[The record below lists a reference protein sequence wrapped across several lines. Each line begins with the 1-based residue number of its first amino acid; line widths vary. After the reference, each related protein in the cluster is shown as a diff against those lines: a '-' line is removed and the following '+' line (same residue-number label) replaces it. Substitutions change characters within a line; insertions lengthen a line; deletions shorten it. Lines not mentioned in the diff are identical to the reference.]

1 MNFWQKLFGRNKTG
15 LQSTEFTFTPVEV
28 SALNKRQIGC
38 SVATSSVD
46 KLSKAIASTMPIA
59 VTKDKTLEN
68 VKSLALL
75 SNFSF
80 RYEIMQRIND
90 DLHWGG
96 RSFVVLVGNVKGA
109 PSKIVHIDASKVSFL
124 NDENDEISQIMINR
138 HAYAGTF
145 TRAPDAD
152 KKRAGRFISSDDI
165 KEVIVIETIDGL
177 PILKAVENEITVLS
191 QSIQRNGALVQNGG
205 RLSML
210 ISYKDSVDAEEMSRR
225 STAINQAVRGKGY
238 GGILA
243 TGEADIT
250 EFGLRPRD
258 MDFEVLATECR
269 KNIYSAIGIP
279 LALVDGASATFSN
292 VASSQATFY
301 LETVI
306 PAANYI
312 YSKIGAVLAA
322 REGLDFDLIVD
333 SASIDSIK
341 MKQFETAKVMTE
353 SKSVT
358 INEIRKEL
366 GFEEMDGD
374 GYNGVLVEARLVPA
388 DALGVVK

>member
-46 KLSKAIASTMPIA
+46 KLSKAIASTVPIA
-59 VTKDKTLEN
+59 VTKDKTLDN
-68 VKSLALL
+68 VKSLDLL
-75 SNFSF
+75 NNFSF

-96 RSFVVLVGNVKGA
+96 RSFVMFVGNVKSV
-109 PSKIVHIDASKVSFL
+109 PSKIVHIDASKVSFM

-145 TRAPDAD
+145 TRAPDTD
-152 KKRAGRFISSDDI
+152 KKRAGRFISSDNL

-301 LETVI
+301 LETVM

-312 YSKIGAVLAA
+312 YSKLGAVLTA
-322 REGLDFDLIVD
+322 REGLEFDLVTD

-366 GFEEMDGD
+366 GFEEMQGD
-374 GYNGVLVEARLVPA
+374 GYGEVLVEARLVPA

>member
-1 MNFWQKLFGRNKTG
+1 MNFWQRLFGRNKTG
-15 LQSTEFTFTPVEV
+15 LQSTEFTFTPVDV
-28 SALNKRQIGC
+28 SALNKREIGC

-46 KLSKAIASTMPIA
+46 KLSKAIAATMPIA
-59 VTKDKTLEN
+59 MAKDKTLNN
-68 VKSLALL
+68 VESLSLL

-80 RYEIMQRIND
+80 RYEILQRVND

-96 RSFVVLVGNVKGA
+96 RSFVMLVGNVNGV
-109 PSKIVHIDASKVSFL
+109 PSKIMHIPAEKVSFL
-124 NDENDEISQIMINR
+124 NDENGDIVQVIVNR
-138 HAYAGTF
+138 HAFADTF
-145 TRAPDAD
+145 KAQAD
-152 KKRAGRFISSDDI
+152 ENKKTSGRFFSDNNL
-165 KEVIVIETIDGL
+165 KEIIVIETIDGL

-243 TGEADIT
+243 TGDADIT

-292 VASSQATFY
+292 VASSQANFY

-312 YSKIGAVLAA
+312 YSKIGSVLSK
-322 REGLDFDLIVD
+322 REGVEFDLVVD

-341 MKQFETAKVMTE
+341 IKQFETAKMMSE

-366 GFEEMDGD
+366 GFEEMQGD
-374 GYNGVLVEARLVPA
+374 GYSQILVEARLVPA
-388 DALGVVK
+388 DALGAVK

>member
-46 KLSKAIASTMPIA
+46 KLSKAIASTAPIA
-59 VTKDKTLEN
+59 VTKDKTLDN

-96 RSFVVLVGNVKGA
+96 RSFVMLVGNVKGI
-109 PSKIVHIDASKVSFL
+109 PSKIIHIDADKVSYL
-124 NDENDEISQIMINR
+124 NDENGDIQQVMINR
-138 HAYAGTF
+138 HSFAGTF
-145 TRAPDAD
+145 TISTEV
-152 KKRAGRFISSDDI
+152 KTAGRFISSDKL
-165 KEVIVIETIDGL
+165 KEIIVIETIDGL

-243 TGEADIT
+243 TGEAEIT

-312 YSKIGAVLAA
+312 YSKIGAVLAV
-322 REGLDFDLIVD
+322 REGLEFDLIVD

-358 INEIRKEL
+358 VNEIRREL
-366 GFEEMDGD
+366 GFDEMQGD
-374 GYNGVLVEARLVPA
+374 GYNEVLVEARLVPA

>member
-46 KLSKAIASTMPIA
+46 KLSKAIASTVPIA
-59 VTKDKTLEN
+59 VTKDKTLDN
-68 VKSLALL
+68 VKSLDLL
-75 SNFSF
+75 NNFSF

-96 RSFVVLVGNVKGA
+96 RSFVMLVGNVKSV
-109 PSKIVHIDASKVSFL
+109 PSKIVHIDASKVSFM

-145 TRAPDAD
+145 TRAPDTD
-152 KKRAGRFISSDDI
+152 KKRAGRFISSDNL

-312 YSKIGAVLAA
+312 YSK
-322 REGLDFDLIVD
+322 
-333 SASIDSIK
+333 
-341 MKQFETAKVMTE
+341 
-353 SKSVT
+353 
-358 INEIRKEL
+358 
-366 GFEEMDGD
+366 
-374 GYNGVLVEARLVPA
+374 
-388 DALGVVK
+388 LGVVFCASI

>member
-1 MNFWQKLFGRNKTG
+1 MNFWQRLFGRNKTG
-15 LQSTEFTFTPVEV
+15 LQSTEFTFTPVDV
-28 SALNKRQIGC
+28 SALNKREIGC

-46 KLSKAIASTMPIA
+46 KLSKAIAATMPIA
-59 VTKDKTLEN
+59 MAKDKTLNN
-68 VKSLALL
+68 VESLSLL

-80 RYEIMQRIND
+80 RYEIIQRVND

-96 RSFVVLVGNVKGA
+96 RSFVMLVGNVNGV
-109 PSKIVHIDASKVSFL
+109 PSQIMHLPAEKVSFL
-124 NDENDEISQIMINR
+124 NDENGDIVQVIVNR
-138 HAYAGTF
+138 HAFADTF
-145 TRAPDAD
+145 KAQTDKD
-152 KKRAGRFISSDDI
+152 KKTSGRFFSDNKL
-165 KEVIVIETIDGL
+165 KEIIVIETIDGL

-191 QSIQRNGALVQNGG
+191 QSVQRNGALVQNGG

-210 ISYKDSVDAEEMSRR
+210 ISYKDAVDAEEMSRR

-243 TGEADIT
+243 TGDADIT

-292 VASSQATFY
+292 VASSQANFY

-312 YSKIGAVLAA
+312 YSKIGSVLSK
-322 REGLDFDLIVD
+322 REGIEFDLVVD

-341 MKQFETAKVMTE
+341 IKQFETAKMMSE

-366 GFEEMDGD
+366 GFEEIQGD
-374 GYNGVLVEARLVPA
+374 GYSQILVEARLVPA

>member
-46 KLSKAIASTMPIA
+46 KLSKAIASTAPIA
-59 VTKDKTLEN
+59 VTKDKTLDN

-96 RSFVVLVGNVKGA
+96 RSFVMLVGNVKGI
-109 PSKIVHIDASKVSFL
+109 PSKIIHIDADKVSYL
-124 NDENDEISQIMINR
+124 NDENGDIQQVMINR
-138 HAYAGTF
+138 HSFAGTF
-145 TRAPDAD
+145 TISTEV
-152 KKRAGRFISSDDI
+152 KTAGRFISSDKL
-165 KEVIVIETIDGL
+165 KEIIVIETIDGL

-243 TGEADIT
+243 TGEAEIT

-312 YSKIGAVLAA
+312 YSKLGAVLAV
-322 REGLDFDLIVD
+322 REGLVFDLTVD

-358 INEIRKEL
+358 VNEIRREL
-366 GFEEMDGD
+366 GFDEMQGD
-374 GYNGVLVEARLVPA
+374 GYNEVLVEARLVPA

>member
-46 KLSKAIASTMPIA
+46 KLSKAIASTVPIA
-59 VTKDKTLEN
+59 VTKDKTLDN
-68 VKSLALL
+68 VKSLDLL
-75 SNFSF
+75 NNFSF

-90 DLHWGG
+90 DLNWGG
-96 RSFVVLVGNVKGA
+96 RSFVMLVGNVKGV
-109 PSKIVHIDASKVSFL
+109 PSKIVHIDAGKVSFL

-138 HAYAGTF
+138 HVYAGTF
-145 TRAPDAD
+145 TRALDTD
-152 KKRAGRFISSDDI
+152 KKREGRFISIDNL
-165 KEVIVIETIDGL
+165 KEVIVIETIDAI

-243 TGEADIT
+243 TGEAEIT

-279 LALVDGASATFSN
+279 LALVDGASTTFSN

-312 YSKIGAVLAA
+312 YSKLGAVLAV
-322 REGLDFDLIVD
+322 REGLEFDLIVD

-341 MKQFETAKVMTE
+341 LKQFETAKVMTE

-358 INEIRKEL
+358 VNEIRREL
-366 GFEEMDGD
+366 GFDEMQGD
-374 GYNGVLVEARLVPA
+374 GYNEVLVEARLVPA

>member
-28 SALNKRQIGC
+28 SALNKREIGC

-46 KLSKAIASTMPIA
+46 KLSKAIASTIPIA
-59 VTKDKTLEN
+59 VTKDKTLDN
-68 VKSLALL
+68 LKSLALL
-75 SNFSF
+75 DNFSF

-96 RSFVVLVGNVKGA
+96 RSFVMLVGNVTGV
-109 PSKIVHIDASKVSFL
+109 PSKIVHVDASKVSFL

-145 TRAPDAD
+145 TRAPDTE
-152 KKRAGRFISSDDI
+152 KKRAGRFISSDSL
-165 KEVIVIETIDGL
+165 KEVIVIETIDCL

-243 TGEADIT
+243 TGEAEIT

-312 YSKIGAVLAA
+312 YSKIGAVLAV
-322 REGLDFDLIVD
+322 REGLVFDLIVD

-358 INEIRKEL
+358 VNEIRREL
-366 GFEEMDGD
+366 GFDEMEGD
-374 GYNGVLVEARLVPA
+374 GYNEVLVEARLVPA

>member
-1 MNFWQKLFGRNKTG
+1 MNFWQRLFGRNKTG
-15 LQSTEFTFTPVEV
+15 LQSTEFTFTPVDV
-28 SALNKRQIGC
+28 SALNKREIGC

-46 KLSKAIASTMPIA
+46 KLSKAIASTIPIA
-59 VTKDKTLEN
+59 MAKDKTLDN
-68 VKSLALL
+68 VESLSLL

-80 RYEIMQRIND
+80 RYEILQRVND

-96 RSFVVLVGNVKGA
+96 RSFVMLIGNVNGV
-109 PSKIVHIDASKVSFL
+109 PSQIMHIQAEKVSFL
-124 NDENDEISQIMINR
+124 NDENGDIVQVIVNR
-138 HAYAGTF
+138 HAFSDTF
-145 TRAPDAD
+145 KVQTDAN
-152 KKRAGRFISSDDI
+152 KKTLGRFFSDNKL
-165 KEVIVIETIDGL
+165 KEIIVIETIDGL

-243 TGEADIT
+243 TGDADIT
-250 EFGLRPRD
+250 EFGLRPRE
-258 MDFEVLATECR
+258 MDFEVLAAECR

-292 VASSQATFY
+292 VASSQANFY

-312 YSKIGAVLAA
+312 YSKIGSVLSK
-322 REGLDFDLIVD
+322 REGIEFDLVVD

-341 MKQFETAKVMTE
+341 IKQFETAKIMSE

-366 GFEEMDGD
+366 GFEEMQGD
-374 GYNGVLVEARLVPA
+374 GYSQILVEARLVPA

>member
-28 SALNKRQIGC
+28 SALNKREIGC

-46 KLSKAIASTMPIA
+46 KLSKAIASTIPIA
-59 VTKDKTLEN
+59 VTKDKTLDN
-68 VKSLALL
+68 LKSLALL
-75 SNFSF
+75 DNFSF

-96 RSFVVLVGNVKGA
+96 RSFVMLVGNVTGV
-109 PSKIVHIDASKVSFL
+109 PSKIVHVDASKVSFL

-145 TRAPDAD
+145 TRAPDTE
-152 KKRAGRFISSDDI
+152 KKRAGRFISSDSL
-165 KEVIVIETIDGL
+165 KEVIVIETIDCL

-243 TGEADIT
+243 TGEAEIT

-312 YSKIGAVLAA
+312 YSKIGAVLAV
-322 REGLDFDLIVD
+322 REGLEFDLIVD

-358 INEIRKEL
+358 VNEIRREL
-366 GFEEMDGD
+366 GFDEMEGD
-374 GYNGVLVEARLVPA
+374 GYNEVLVEARLVPA

>member
-1 MNFWQKLFGRNKTG
+1 MNFWQRLFGRNKTG
-15 LQSTEFTFTPVEV
+15 LQSTEFTFTPVDV
-28 SALNKRQIGC
+28 SALNKREIGC

-46 KLSKAIASTMPIA
+46 KLSKAIASTVPIA
-59 VTKDKTLEN
+59 MAKDKTLDN
-68 VKSLALL
+68 VESLSLL
-75 SNFSF
+75 SNFAF
-80 RYEIMQRIND
+80 RYEILQRVND

-96 RSFVVLVGNVKGA
+96 RSFVMLIGNVNGV
-109 PSKIVHIDASKVSFL
+109 PSKIMHIPADKVSFL
-124 NDENDEISQIMINR
+124 NDENGDIVQVMVNR
-138 HAYAGTF
+138 HAFADTF
-145 TRAPDAD
+145 KAQTDE
-152 KKRAGRFISSDDI
+152 KKKTSGRFFSDNNL
-165 KEVIVIETIDGL
+165 KEIIVIETIDSL

-210 ISYKDSVDAEEMSRR
+210 ISYKDAVDAEEMSRR

-243 TGEADIT
+243 TGDADIT

-292 VASSQATFY
+292 VASSQANFY

-312 YSKIGAVLAA
+312 YSKIGSVLSK
-322 REGLDFDLIVD
+322 REGVEFDLVVD

-341 MKQFETAKVMTE
+341 IKQFETAKMMSE

-366 GFEEMDGD
+366 GFEEMQGD
-374 GYNGVLVEARLVPA
+374 GYSQILVEARLVPA